1 MTDKGKELL
10 DLLGGVLILFPWFFQ
25 ILFSFFRVEIV
36 RRLINQLYTQIKLC
50 CGEGNAITTYYEND
64 ATQRTVCDNRK

>member
-50 CGEGNAITTYYEND
+50 CGEGN
-64 ATQRTVCDNRK
+64 KL